1 MYKKYL
7 RKYITFKFF
16 KIRKYFNKNDKI
28 RILDIGAGNH
38 SASKTKELFV
48 NCEYWGVD
56 KCSDYANSVDDI
68 NIMDRFCKMDLTML
82 QFEGLPD
89 DYFDVIIMAHVIEHL
104 FNGDKVIEM
113 LSEKLAVNG
122 IIYLEW
128 PGIRSTRLPSKKGTL
143 NFFDDATH
151 VRIYS
156 LKEIYNL
163 LLSKELKFCEGG
175 VRRSLRL
182 ILLIPIKAIWDKLD
196 RGYILASTLWDLLGF
211 AEYCIFRR
219 IS

>member
-56 KCSDYANSVDDI
+56 KYSDYANSVDDI

-163 LLSKELKFCEGG
+163 LLSKELKFCGG
-175 VRRSLRL
+175 
-182 ILLIPIKAIWDKLD
+182 
-196 RGYILASTLWDLLGF
+196 G
-211 AEYCIFRR
+211 
-219 IS
+219 